1 MVKEKTAE
9 VIEGNKLIAEFMG
22 GKYMHEPY
30 LEYIT
35 FNPITFGGM
44 SGGYSCHLSGCLF
57 HSSWDWLMP
66 VVQQIQDIEVT
77 PPPNYTYYR
86 IEIAVQGY
94 VKIEGPFPFPK
105 IFKNVS
111 KCGSLIN
118 AVWQA
123 VVEFIKN
130 YNIKNN
136 PE

>member
-1 MVKEKTAE
+1 MIQETTIDVL
-9 VIEGNKLIAEFMG
+9 EGNKLIAEFMEATDY
-22 GKYMHEPY
+22 KFKNINARDY
-30 LEYIT
+30 
-35 FNPITFGGM
+35 
-44 SGGYSCHLSGCLF
+44 
-57 HSSWDWLMP
+57 HSSWDWLMR
-66 VVQQIQDIEVT
+66 VVQRIQDIEVT
-77 PPPNYTYYR
+77 PPPNYTCYR
-86 IEIAVQGY
+86 IEIMVQGY
-94 VKIEGPFPFPK
+94 VKIEGPFPFPR